1 MKRKLIAKRIYK
13 AGYEVRTEEVSLGE
27 GDKPCIMK
35 SAYTPDGDYIG
46 DSRSA
51 YRLCKIR
58 GIKPELRTDTSNV
71 CSIGFCEKE
80 KKWYGWSHRAI
91 YGFGIGSET
100 KRGDCGYVPSDVTE
114 LAKEYKEWNN
124 KDDLI
129 IRNFQT
135 LRVYVPR
142 CEVVG
147 KRDDGSLVLKRS
159 NALDHYDVKTGK
171 GEWTSQSLDDARRMA
186 MDFANGVS

>member
-1 MKRKLIAKRIYK
+1 MKRKIISKRIYK
-13 AGYEVRTEEVSLGE
+13 AGYEVRTEDVSLGE
-27 GDKPCIMK
+27 GDTRCVMK
-35 SAYTPDGDYIG
+35 SAYTSNGDYIG
-46 DSRSA
+46 DPKTA
-51 YRLCKIR
+51 FRLCKSK
-58 GIKPELRTDTSNV
+58 GIKPEKRTDTSDV

-91 YGFGIGSET
+91 FGFGIGSKT

-129 IRNFQT
+129 IRDFQT
-135 LRVYVPR
+135 LRIYTPS

-159 NALDHYDVKTGK
+159 NTLDYYDVKTGK
-171 GEWTSQSLDDARRMA
+171 GEWTAQSLDDAKQMA
-186 MDFANGVS
+186 MDFAEGVS